1 MNPAQSDAPSK
12 RATNVVPAILA
23 GVFIVVF
30 YVLIFQGGFCER
42 YERKMQRREMLRQQ
56 LQEQRR

>member
-1 MNPAQSDAPSK
+1 MTNQTPQSSAGK
-12 RATNVVPAILA
+12 YIPAILA

-42 YERKMQRREMLRQQ
+42 YERKMLRRELMQKQ
-56 LQEQRR
+56 LDEMRR

>member
-1 MNPAQSDAPSK
+1 MTNQTQRSSISK
-12 RATNVVPAILA
+12 YVPALLA

-42 YERKMQRREMLRQQ
+42 YERKMLRRELMQQQ
-56 LQEQRR
+56 LDEMRR